1 MEPSR
6 PYHDAHR
13 PRRETAARL
22 RSGSAG
28 GLARVGTTTVL
39 VLLHLSCC
47 GALLLMNQRPP
58 LLSLCQGA
66 ESPPRAAS
74 GVRTASF
81 EDKNLPEDPRRHD
94 NRRPMSRRNL
104 LENSK
109 GIALGIGLAG
119 PMRGTALHG
128 ASAGRA
134 VGAVAAGSWGLGL
147 GQGGV
152 RSAEAFGGPS
162 RPLSRCLVNAVNAR
176 EFCRRLE
183 ADLAAGRNE
192 QECRG
197 MVKGVLRGLT
207 LQESIKDAVLYL
219 PRGKRQAAGDAGQSA
234 VEYLASVVEFD
245 AWDKLDKD
253 WTSNVALRNMTPENV
268 MFVRMALDAS
278 GSALDTFLR
287 QFESADVDS
296 ARELYRLYFLP
307 AEEREQPTGI

>member
-1 MEPSR
+1 
-6 PYHDAHR
+6 
-13 PRRETAARL
+13 
-22 RSGSAG
+22 
-28 GLARVGTTTVL
+28 
-39 VLLHLSCC
+39 
-47 GALLLMNQRPP
+47 
-58 LLSLCQGA
+58 
-66 ESPPRAAS
+66 
-74 GVRTASF
+74 
-81 EDKNLPEDPRRHD
+81 
-94 NRRPMSRRNL
+94 
-104 LENSK
+104 
-109 GIALGIGLAG
+109 
-119 PMRGTALHG
+119 
-128 ASAGRA
+128 
-134 VGAVAAGSWGLGL
+134 
-147 GQGGV
+147 
-152 RSAEAFGGPS
+152 
-162 RPLSRCLVNAVNAR
+162 
-176 EFCRRLE
+176 
-183 ADLAAGRNE
+183 
-192 QECRG
+192 